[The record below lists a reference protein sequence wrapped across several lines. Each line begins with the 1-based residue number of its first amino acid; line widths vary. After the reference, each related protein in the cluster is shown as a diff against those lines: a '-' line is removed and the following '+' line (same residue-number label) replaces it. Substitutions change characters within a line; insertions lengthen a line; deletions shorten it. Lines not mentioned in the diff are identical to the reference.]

1 MDRVS
6 DPRPRVIAAACTFH
20 RNGPLESL
28 LLRLAA
34 HGERDHSSYSL
45 GVVVVDD
52 SADQLARPVVEQFA
66 DRFELGA
73 TYVHSGK
80 RNISIARNRLIETA
94 AERGDWIAMTDDD
107 CEPSDHWI
115 ASFLAVQAATGA
127 DVVTGTLYRRAPEN
141 APAWIRTQPFLD
153 RDRFDTDDMAR
164 MDVAF
169 TNNCFLRA
177 AMIRKN
183 PELRFR
189 QDFGRIG
196 GEDTVFFD
204 QVARSGADM
213 RFAKNAVMYENE
225 DEERLTLGYQMRR
238 FFWYGNTSVLTSLQR
253 GKTRPRM
260 AIHALATIARAAVSP
275 LQRLAKGDRPQLLYA
290 AANVLEGFGKLAA
303 VGGLKVKHK

>member
-1 MDRVS
+1 MDNANTQ
-6 DPRPRVIAAACTFH
+6 RPRVIAAACTFH

-34 HGERDHSSYSL
+34 HGERDRNCYSL

-52 SADQLARPVVEQFA
+52 SAEQLARPAVEA
-66 DRFELGA
+66 LSDRFELGA

-94 AERGDWIAMTDDD
+94 AGLGDWIAMTDDD

-115 ASFLAVQAATGA
+115 AELLKVQAATGA
-127 DVVTGTLYRRAPEN
+127 DVVTGTLYRRAPAN
-141 APAWIRTQPFLD
+141 APAWIRNQPFLD

-169 TNNCFLRA
+169 TNNCFMRA
-177 AMIRKN
+177 AMIRDN
-183 PELRFR
+183 PQLRFR
-189 QDFGRIG
+189 EDFGRIG

-204 QVARSGADM
+204 QVAKSGADM
-213 RFAKNAVMYENE
+213 RFAKQAVMYENE
-225 DEERLTLGYQMRR
+225 DEERLTLAYQLRR

-275 LQRLAKGDRPQLLYA
+275 VQRLARGERPQLLYA